1 MDEALIQA
9 IGSDHDLKNPFQFR
23 LAHDTLQSIA
33 DTVPFDEATGFN
45 PSGLSEPQD
54 DVVDN
59 KAADGVAS
67 QPTVSTSQTS
77 SLAHITES
85 SSTDNS
91 SEAAYVVP
99 KLTTFNAESEEDK
112 TLYLR
117 KMFAGLKEYDI
128 TYALKKTNGNFQG
141 ALDHLLNVQHLQ
153 STGQQTKGID
163 AFFSD
168 EDNAKPAKGS
178 KKSRR
183 KARQKSRGGSPDF
196 ELPAKNPENEIK
208 CEWSIQSPCSCGR

>member
-45 PSGLSEPQD
+45 PSGLSGPQD

-67 QPTVSTSQTS
+67 QSTASTSQTS
-77 SLAHITES
+77 SPAHITES

-99 KLTTFNAESEEDK
+99 KLTTFNAESEEVK

-168 EDNAKPAKGS
+168 EDGAEPVKGS

-183 KARQKSRGGSPDF
+183 KARQKSKGGIPNF

-208 CEWSIQSPCSCGR
+208 CE